1 MMNGYI
7 QAILNYPMEAIDGEQ
22 VLDALFEYYDSNRK
36 LDSQE
41 IRAAYDRFYEQIN
54 HKPIREIIEFE
65 LPLYGV
71 VHQYEIRAFKEG
83 VKVGVLLANELK

>member
-7 QAILNYPMEAIDGEQ
+7 QAILNYPMESIDGEQ
-22 VLDALFEYYDSNRK
+22 VLDALLEYYDSNRK

-41 IRAAYDRFYEQIN
+41 IRAAYDLFYEQIN

-65 LPLYGV
+65 LPLYGL
-71 VHQYEIRAFKEG
+71 VHEYEIRGFKVG
-83 VKVGVLLANELK
+83 VKVGVMLANELK